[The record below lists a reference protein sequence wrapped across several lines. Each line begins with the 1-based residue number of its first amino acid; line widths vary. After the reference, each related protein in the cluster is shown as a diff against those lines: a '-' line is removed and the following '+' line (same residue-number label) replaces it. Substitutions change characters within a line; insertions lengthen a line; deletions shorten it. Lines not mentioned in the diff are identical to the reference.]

1 MCLQAYKAEAYPW
14 LAAALAAIPEQSATE
29 ADKQSVIAA
38 AHSLASG
45 VDNRW

>member
-1 MCLQAYKAEAYPW
+1 MQAYKTAAYPW
-14 LAAALAAIPEQSATE
+14 LQSALAAIPDQSATE

-38 AHSLASG
+38 AQSLASG